1 MNKKII
7 RDELQYLLEAINEQ
21 FGIIKEVEGK
31 IPRIEFDILM
41 DNIRKFYEDM
51 RMLQRMEEPTTTVEK
66 KTKTTDPVP
75 VKTRVTPPSPP
86 EPSHD
91 VTVRFE
97 KPESEP
103 GQQPSSRVT
112 NPETLRKEPPAP
124 ARKQSKPQ
132 EPDLFAEEEPVF
144 NIRLKEAREKSLGP
158 KPAPPSE
165 SLKGS
170 ITIND
175 KFMLIN
181 DLFDGN
187 LKEYNETIETLSGFK
202 TLYQASEFLELM
214 VKKNF
219 WDTGSTAFQKLK
231 TLLERRF

>member
-1 MNKKII
+1 MNKNII

-21 FGIIKEVEGK
+21 FDIIKEVEGK

-51 RMLQRMEEPTTTVEK
+51 RLLQRMEEPPTPTEK
-66 KTKTTDPVP
+66 KTKSPDPAP
-75 VKTRVTPPSPP
+75 LKTQVTPTPQP

-91 VTVRFE
+91 VTVHFE

-103 GQQPSSRVT
+103 VQQPSANR
-112 NPETLRKEPPAP
+112 ETLRKEPPAP
-124 ARKQSKPQ
+124 ARKKPRPE

-158 KPAPPSE
+158 KPASPSE

-219 WDTGSTAFQKLK
+219 WDTGSAAFQKLK
-231 TLLERRF
+231 SLLENRF

>member
-51 RMLQRMEEPTTTVEK
+51 RMLQRMDEPTTTVEK
-66 KTKTTDPVP
+66 KTKTPDPAP
-75 VKTRVTPPSPP
+75 VKTQVTPPSPP

-97 KPESEP
+97 KPASEP
-103 GQQPSSRVT
+103 AQRPSSGVT
-112 NPETLRKEPPAP
+112 NRDTLRKETPAP
-124 ARKQSKPQ
+124 ARKQPKPE

-219 WDTGSTAFQKLK
+219 WDTGSAAFQKLK
-231 TLLERRF
+231 TLLELRF

>member
-21 FGIIKEVEGK
+21 FGILKEVEGK
-31 IPRIEFDILM
+31 IPRIEYDILM

-51 RMLQRMEEPTTTVEK
+51 RMLQRVDEPTAPAEK
-66 KTKTTDPVP
+66 KTKTPDPAP
-75 VKTRVTPPSPP
+75 VKTQVTPVPP
-86 EPSHD
+86 REPSHD

-97 KPESEP
+97 KPASEP
-103 GQQPSSRVT
+103 GQQPST
-112 NPETLRKEPPAP
+112 RKEPTAP
-124 ARKQSKPQ
+124 ARKQSKPE

-219 WDTGSTAFQKLK
+219 WDTGSSAFQKLK
-231 TLLERRF
+231 TLLEQRF